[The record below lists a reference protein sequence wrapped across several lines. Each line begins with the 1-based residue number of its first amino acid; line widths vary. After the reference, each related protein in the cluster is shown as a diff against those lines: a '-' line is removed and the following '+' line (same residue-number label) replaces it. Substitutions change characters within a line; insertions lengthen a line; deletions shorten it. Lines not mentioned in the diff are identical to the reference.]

1 MNWNLIMASKCLLL
15 LILATAAQ
23 GFSML
28 DFEPR
33 DPPANPSLFE
43 ESDPCYDAKLKRPKN
58 CVPDFVNAA
67 YGLNVEA
74 SSTCG
79 LSKSSSY
86 CTSKED
92 CQPCDTKANGPQ
104 FLTDL
109 HNPNNVTCWKSDFIN
124 RQVVL
129 LLFEYFFRYSGVYTS
144 RNYSFSP
151 IVSNFVL
158 FLIL

>member
-1 MNWNLIMASKCLLL
+1 MASKCLLL

-129 LLFEYFFRYSGVYTS
+129 FLFEYFFRYSGTP
-144 RNYSFSP
+144 RAITSFSQL
-151 IVSNFVL
+151 SNFGHL
-158 FLIL
+158 SSIFLIL

>member
-1 MNWNLIMASKCLLL
+1 MLIMASKCLLL
-15 LILATAAQ
+15 IITLMGLAQ

-28 DFEPR
+28 DFETR
-33 DPPANPSLFE
+33 DPPSKADSGLFD

-124 RQVVL
+124 RQV
-129 LLFEYFFRYSGVYTS
+129 
-144 RNYSFSP
+144 
-151 IVSNFVL
+151 L
-158 FLIL
+158 FLI